1 MNISSWPSFTE
12 EDIATTSKI
21 LKSGKV
27 NYWTGSECKSFEK
40 EFSALFNSNYS
51 IALANGSVALSAA
64 YKALSLNKG
73 DEIITTPRTYIAT
86 SSSAILEGLKPV
98 FADIDR
104 DSGCITAKTIEPLI
118 NDKTRATRLS
128 ILEAGQQ
135 IWRIFA
141 VLLNTII

>member
-73 DEIITTPRTYIAT
+73 DEIITTPRTISYI
-86 SSSAILEGLKPV
+86 SAILEGLKPV
-98 FADIDR
+98 L
-104 DSGCITAKTIEPLI
+104 LI
-118 NDKTRATRLS
+118 LIG
-128 ILEAGQQ
+128 ILD
-135 IWRIFA
+135 
-141 VLLNTII
+141 V